1 MLRINLLPIRQLQ
14 KITKARNQL
23 LVFFLIFCVV
33 LALLGAT
40 GVLLAAKITELNED
54 IVAKTNEKKSF
65 DKVVQEIADLEKR
78 RLDLNNK
85 IKILNQLKTDSSL
98 TVHVLDDVAN
108 IIDNKRMWI
117 TSFKQNGG
125 SLSLSGYALDNKTI
139 AEFMENLKLDS
150 KYINGVNLSN
160 TSLKNVSGKGL
171 KSFSISASASSPAP
185 PAPPAQAE
193 AGAAKQQ

>member
-85 IKILNQLKTDSSL
+85 IKIINQLKTDSSL
-98 TVHVLDDVAN
+98 TVHILDDVAS

-185 PAPPAQAE
+185 PVQTE

>member
-14 KITKARNQL
+14 KIAKARNQL

-40 GVLLAAKITELNED
+40 GALLAAKVTELNED

-85 IKILNQLKTDSSL
+85 IKIINQLKTDSSL
-98 TVHVLDDVAN
+98 TVHVLDDVAK

-125 SLSLSGYALDNKTI
+125 SLALAGYALDNKTI
-139 AEFMENLKLDS
+139 AEFMDNLKLDS
-150 KYINGVNLSN
+150 EYVNGVNLSN

-171 KSFSISASASSPAP
+171 KSFSISASVSSPAP
-185 PAPPAQAE
+185 PAQTE

>member
-14 KITKARNQL
+14 KTIKARNQIFL
-23 LVFFLIFCVV
+23 FFLVFCVV

-40 GVLLAAKITELNED
+40 GVLLSAKITELNED

-85 IKILNQLKTDSSL
+85 IKIINQLKTDSSL

-108 IIDNKRMWI
+108 IIDTKRMWI
-117 TSFKQNGG
+117 TSFKQNGNR
-125 SLSLSGYALDNKTI
+125 LALSGFALDNKTI
-139 AEFMENLKLDS
+139 AEFMDNLKLDS
-150 KYINGVNLSN
+150 EYINWVALSN

-171 KSFSISASASSPAP
+171 KSFSISAGVSSPTP
-185 PAPPAQAE
+185 PIPND
-193 AGAAKQQ
+193 AGTANQ

>member
-14 KITKARNQL
+14 KIAKARNQL
-23 LVFFLIFCVV
+23 LLFFLVFFVV

-40 GVLLAAKITELNED
+40 GGLLAAKITELNED

-85 IKILNQLKTDSSL
+85 IKIINQLKTDSSL

-125 SLSLSGYALDNKTI
+125 SLALSGYALDNKTI
-139 AEFMENLKLDS
+139 AEFMDNLKLDS
-150 KYINGVNLSN
+150 EYVKGVNLSN

-171 KSFSISASASSPAP
+171 KSFSISASVSSPAP
-185 PAPPAQAE
+185 PQQAE
-193 AGAAKQQ
+193 AGAATQQ

>member
-14 KITKARNQL
+14 KIAKARNQL

-40 GVLLAAKITELNED
+40 GALLAAKITELNED

-85 IKILNQLKTDSSL
+85 IKIINQLKTDSSL
-98 TVHVLDDVAN
+98 TVHVLDDVAK

-125 SLSLSGYALDNKTI
+125 SLALSGYALDNKTI
-139 AEFMENLKLDS
+139 AEFMDNLTLDS
-150 KYINGVNLSN
+150 EYVNSVNLSN

-171 KSFSISASASSPAP
+171 KSFSISASVSSPAP
-185 PAPPAQAE
+185 PAQTE

>member
-14 KITKARNQL
+14 KIAKARNQL

-85 IKILNQLKTDSSL
+85 IKIINQLKTDSSL
-98 TVHVLDDVAN
+98 TVHVLDDVAK

-125 SLSLSGYALDNKTI
+125 SLALSGYALDNKTI
-139 AEFMENLKLDS
+139 AEFMDNLTLDS
-150 KYINGVNLSN
+150 EYINGVDLSN

-171 KSFSISASASSPAP
+171 KSFTISASVSSPAP
-185 PAPPAQAE
+185 PAQTE

>member
-1 MLRINLLPIRQLQ
+1 MLRINLLPIRQL
-14 KITKARNQL
+14 KKRTKARNQL
-23 LVFFLIFCVV
+23 FVFFLIFCVL

-85 IKILNQLKTDSSL
+85 IKIINQLKTDSSL
-98 TVHVLDDVAN
+98 TVHVLDEVAS

-117 TSFKQNGG
+117 TSFNQNGG
-125 SLSLSGYALDNKTI
+125 NLALSGYALDNKTI
-139 AEFMENLKLDS
+139 AEFMENLRLDS
-150 KYINGVNLSN
+150 DYVNSVNLSN
-160 TSLKNVSGKGL
+160 TSLKNISGNSL
-171 KSFSISASASSPAP
+171 KSFSISAAVSSPVP
-185 PAPPAQAE
+185 PEGADAE
-193 AGAAKQQ
+193 AANQQQ

>member
-14 KITKARNQL
+14 KIAKARNQL

-33 LALLGAT
+33 LALLGVT
-40 GVLLAAKITELNED
+40 GGLLAAKITELNED

-65 DKVVQEIADLEKR
+65 DKVIQEIADLEKR

-98 TVHVLDDVAN
+98 TVHVLDDVAK
-108 IIDNKRMWI
+108 IIDNQRMWI

-139 AEFMENLKLDS
+139 AEFMENLQDIIQKCANS
-150 KYINGVNLSN
+150 
-160 TSLKNVSGKGL
+160 
-171 KSFSISASASSPAP
+171 
-185 PAPPAQAE
+185 
-193 AGAAKQQ
+193 

>member
-98 TVHVLDDVAN
+98 TVHVLDDVAD

-150 KYINGVNLSN
+150 KYIKGVNLSN

-185 PAPPAQAE
+185 PAQAE

>member
-14 KITKARNQL
+14 KIAKARNQL

-33 LALLGAT
+33 LALLGVT
-40 GVLLAAKITELNED
+40 GGLLAAKITELNED

-65 DKVVQEIADLEKR
+65 DKVIQEIADLEKR

-98 TVHVLDDVAN
+98 TVHVLDDVAK

-150 KYINGVNLSN
+150 TYINGVNLSN

-171 KSFSISASASSPAP
+171 KSFSIWAAISSPAP
-185 PAPPAQAE
+185 PAEPQAE
-193 AGAAKQQ
+193 AAKQQ

>member
-14 KITKARNQL
+14 KIAKARNQL

-33 LALLGAT
+33 LALLGVT
-40 GVLLAAKITELNED
+40 GGLLAAKITELNED

-65 DKVVQEIADLEKR
+65 DKVIQEIADLEKR

-98 TVHVLDDVAN
+98 TVHVLDDVAK

-139 AEFMENLKLDS
+139 AEFMDNLKLDS
-150 KYINGVNLSN
+150 TYINGVNLSN

-171 KSFSISASASSPAP
+171 KSFSISAAVSSPAP
-185 PAPPAQAE
+185 PAETQAE
-193 AGAAKQQ
+193 AAKQQ

>member
-14 KITKARNQL
+14 KIAKARNQL

-40 GVLLAAKITELNED
+40 GALLAAKITELNED

-65 DKVVQEIADLEKR
+65 DKVVQEIAVLEKR

-85 IKILNQLKTDSSL
+85 IKIINQLKTDSSL
-98 TVHVLDDVAN
+98 TVHVLDDVAK

-125 SLSLSGYALDNKTI
+125 SLALSGYALDNKTI
-139 AEFMENLKLDS
+139 AEFMDNLTLDS
-150 KYINGVNLSN
+150 EYVNSVNLSN

-171 KSFSISASASSPAP
+171 KSFSISASVSSPAP
-185 PAPPAQAE
+185 PAQTE
-193 AGAAKQQ
+193 TGAAKQQ

>member
-14 KITKARNQL
+14 KIAKARNQL

-33 LALLGAT
+33 IALLGAT
-40 GVLLAAKITELNED
+40 GVLLAAKITELNQD

-65 DKVVQEIADLEKR
+65 DKVVQQIADLEKR

-98 TVHVLDDVAN
+98 TVHVLDDVSK

-139 AEFMENLKLDS
+139 AEFMENLTLDS
-150 KYINGVNLSN
+150 TYVNGVNLSN

-171 KSFSISASASSPAP
+171 KSFSISAGVSSPAP
-185 PAPPAQAE
+185 PAKTQAE
-193 AGAAKQQ
+193 AAKQQ

>member
-14 KITKARNQL
+14 KIAKARNQL

-33 LALLGAT
+33 LALLGVT
-40 GVLLAAKITELNED
+40 GGLLAAKITELNED

-65 DKVVQEIADLEKR
+65 DKVIQEIADLEKR

-98 TVHVLDDVAN
+98 TVHVLDDVAK

-139 AEFMENLKLDS
+139 AEFMDNLQLDS
-150 KYINGVNLSN
+150 TYINGVNLSN

-171 KSFSISASASSPAP
+171 KSFSISAAASSPAP
-185 PAPPAQAE
+185 PVETQAE
-193 AGAAKQQ
+193 AATQQ